1 MFSKLTPNCRVTE
14 VNTASENLLMAFNK
28 QTFEGDNYIGGL
40 FTNLQTWTGSL
51 GTAIHRGK
59 VESNLDELDVARDEK
74 VQALNYLLLGA
85 THHPI
90 AAIKAAGENLFDTYI
105 KYSLKIINETY
116 AIESSLIE
124 SLLQDLSAPELQ
136 ADITAVSG
144 CTEVIADLQ
153 AAQNNFK
160 TAYFTWEEVKAQ
172 EGLSESA
179 TEIKKEV
186 LSIINNKIVVY
197 LRAMQQANEA
207 VYGELAQTVSQ
218 IISDANQAIKR
229 RAKKDEEVV
238 IEN

>member
-1 MFSKLTPNCRVTE
+1 MIPKLNSRCRTTE
-14 VNTASENLLMAFNK
+14 TNTASDNLLMAFNK

-40 FTNLQTWTGSL
+40 FTNLQTWTGLL
-51 GTAIHRGK
+51 GTAIYRGK

-90 AAIKAAGENLFDTYI
+90 AEIKAAGENLFDTYM
-105 KYSLKIINETY
+105 KYGLKIINETY

-124 SLLQDLSAPELQ
+124 SLLQDLSAPVLQ

-160 TAYFTWEEVKAQ
+160 VANFAWEEEKAK
-172 EGLSESA
+172 EGLTESA
-179 TEIKKEV
+179 TQIKKEV
-186 LSIINNKIVVY
+186 VSIINDKIVVY
-197 LRAMQQANEA
+197 LRAMQQANGA

-229 RAKKDEEVV
+229 RAKKDKEVA